1 MSVSSFRICLSLDEV
16 QRSLHVKPQSPFNAI
31 HMKPR
36 LFICRTTRKIHRT
49 HHKKEKTNET
59 DTHYQVLNDK

>member
-16 QRSLHVKPQSPFNAI
+16 QRSLHVTPQSPFDAV
-31 HMKPR
+31 HVKPH

-49 HHKKEKTNET
+49 RHKEKVINKT
-59 DTHYQVLNDK
+59 DIKYHSFEV